1 MADMTSDS
9 KPREAIYTTTESG
22 VHASY
27 AKDDAL
33 AIVGEHGQS
42 IDPAFER
49 RVVRKIDLWLVIG
62 MFIGY
67 GFVYYDKA
75 ILGSAVLFGM
85 STDLKL
91 SVTTNGV
98 TDTSRLSWAS
108 SIFYFGLMAGLYP
121 FSFALQRLGTKILG
135 PTVIV
140 WAIVCAATAGVTTYQ
155 GLYVQR
161 FFLGFVEAIIPTCF
175 MTIIGSYYTQRE
187 NSLRQS
193 WWFSSTGAFT
203 IAGGAMN
210 YGFSR
215 ITGGDLKRWQYVYI
229 FAGALTFIF
238 GLWCFLLPSSPLTAF
253 FLTAEERVVAVE
265 RLRRGQMG
273 VRNNK
278 IKWYQIREALLDVKT
293 YLIFI
298 MMMTAYT
305 VNGAVSAF
313 GPLIVSTFGWSTLD
327 SILFQF
333 PLGGLVFIFI
343 LLTGFLSSKIPN
355 FRIIMLI
362 LCALPTIAGCIMI
375 WKSTWSYQ
383 AATPIVGY
391 TIIGFFG
398 PVVSLVISI
407 GMANVAGSTK
417 KSFMAANIF
426 VAYCVGNIVGP
437 QLIHSQSKARHYPE
451 LWTGLIIL

>member
-1 MADMTSDS
+1 MPALTSEE
-9 KPREAIYTTTESG
+9 KPEA
-22 VHASY
+22 
-27 AKDDAL
+27 AKQRTSIAHPPHPIHGDDAL
-33 AIVGEHGQS
+33 AIVGEHGQA
-42 IDPAFER
+42 IDPGVER
-49 RVVRKIDLWLVIG
+49 RVTRKIDLWLLIG

-108 SIFYFGLMAGLYP
+108 SIFYFGLLAGLYP
-121 FSFALQRLGTKILG
+121 FSFALQKFGTKILG
-135 PTVIV
+135 PTVVV
-140 WAIVCAATAGVTTYQ
+140 WAIVCAATAGVKTYQ
-155 GLYVQR
+155 GLYAQR
-161 FFLGFVEAIIPTCF
+161 FFLGFIEAIIPTCF

-193 WWFSSTGAFT
+193 WWFSSTGLFT
-203 IAGGAMN
+203 IIGGALN

-215 ITGGDLKRWQYVYI
+215 ISGGDLRRWQYLYI
-229 FAGALTFIF
+229 FAGALTLLF
-238 GLWCFLLPSSPLTAF
+238 GIWCFILPSSPVTAF
-253 FLTAEERVVAVE
+253 FLSEEERVVAVE
-265 RLRRGQMG
+265 RLRNGQMG
-273 VRNNK
+273 VRNK
-278 IKWYQIREALLDVKT
+278 KLKWTQLKECLIDPKT

-313 GPLIVSTFGWSTLD
+313 GPLIVSTFGWSTLA

-333 PLGGLVFIFI
+333 PLGGLCFIFI
-343 LLTGFLSSKIPN
+343 LLTGFLSSKVPN
-355 FRIIMLI
+355 FRIIMLV
-362 LCALPTIAGCIMI
+362 CCSLPVIAGCAII
-375 WKSTWSYQ
+375 WKSTWSHQ
-383 AATPIVGY
+383 AAAPIVGY

-398 PVVSLVISI
+398 PVVSLIISI

-426 VAYCVGNIVGP
+426 TAYCVGNIVGP
-437 QLIHSQSKARHYPE
+437 QLIHSQSKAQHYPE